1 LFFLLSK
8 TLGIMMLPTN
18 FIIAVGLLGVA
29 LSATR
34 WKARGRNLSALSV
47 VTLALCGFSP
57 IGNWLLYPLEQR
69 FPPWDPARGV
79 PDGIV
84 VLGGG
89 IDPDVSSERGATQ
102 FSGSAGRLITAALLA
117 HQYPQARILYSGG
130 NPSLL
135 TENAASEA
143 DFAPEVFAG
152 LGVPRAR
159 LLVERRSRNTH
170 ENAEFSKQLAAPKSG
185 EHWLLVTSAYHMPRS
200 VGSFRAA
207 GFAVEPCP
215 TDWLLGGPAD
225 LARFSVF
232 ASRGLGRTDLALREW
247 MGLLAYRLTGKSS
260 ALFPAPAP
268 D

>member
-1 LFFLLSK
+1 
-8 TLGIMMLPTN
+8 
-18 FIIAVGLLGVA
+18 
-29 LSATR
+29 
-34 WKARGRNLSALSV
+34 
-47 VTLALCGFSP
+47 
-57 IGNWLLYPLEQR
+57 
-69 FPPWDPARGV
+69 V

-152 LGVPRAR
+152 LGIPRAR